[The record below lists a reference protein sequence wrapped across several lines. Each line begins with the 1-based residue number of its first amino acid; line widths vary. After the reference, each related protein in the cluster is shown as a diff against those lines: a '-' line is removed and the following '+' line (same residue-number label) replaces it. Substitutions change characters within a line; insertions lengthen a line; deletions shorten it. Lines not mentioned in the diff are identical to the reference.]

1 VAFCPPKVEGLV
13 VHPVQT
19 AEEMLRVTR
28 EQMGVM
34 DGIILADDACVLRSE
49 KPFGVPVLRTG
60 NSVALRVV
68 ETPDLAQA
76 VAFEAQPRQW
86 VSQIQVA
93 PLPEGFSA
101 EVFLQRRRLTA
112 FAWLEAGGNR
122 PARMEPL
129 GPGQALED
137 RYLIQGGAV
146 QLVRRGRRD
155 SLVTGNVRQLL
166 LGLVG

>member
-1 VAFCPPKVEGLV
+1 
-13 VHPVQT
+13 
-19 AEEMLRVTR
+19 MLRVTR
-28 EQMGVM
+28 EQMGEM

-101 EVFLQRRRLTA
+101 ESFLQRRRLTA
-112 FAWLEAGGNR
+112 FARLAAVGNG

-129 GPGQALED
+129 EPGQALED
-137 RYLIQGGAV
+137 RYLMDGGSV
-146 QLVRRGRRD
+146 QLVRSGRTE
-155 SLVTGNVRQLL
+155 SLATGNVRQLL
-166 LGLVG
+166 LGLAE